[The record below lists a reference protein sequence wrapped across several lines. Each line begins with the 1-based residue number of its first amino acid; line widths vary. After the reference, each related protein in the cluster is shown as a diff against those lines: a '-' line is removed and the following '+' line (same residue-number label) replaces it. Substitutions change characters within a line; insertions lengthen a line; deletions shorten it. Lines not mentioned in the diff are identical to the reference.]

1 MPLNTTADLRALAS
15 VVRGIGGAFRIALC
29 DPTLIEALALLCNM
43 VYGVECQ
50 LYELTFIKPHSSQS
64 RESYKDKKI
73 KLAKIKKNHYINRYE
88 RVNYD

>member
-1 MPLNTTADLRALAS
+1 
-15 VVRGIGGAFRIALC
+15 
-29 DPTLIEALALLCNM
+29 M

-64 RESYKDKKI
+64 CESYKDKKI